1 MIIVPMN
8 LCLDNMSLVRTIC
21 VTLNPFVFERAWEIS
36 VNGLEQSNNI
46 RLGLTVLER
55 AINGVAVLDNAH
67 VVAVMEERVFWIYRG
82 DGCSSLQK

>member
-1 MIIVPMN
+1 
-8 LCLDNMSLVRTIC
+8 
-21 VTLNPFVFERAWEIS
+21 
-36 VNGLEQSNNI
+36 LEQSNNI